1 MTDKPK
7 LGVLLPTR
15 RLIMTGEEPQNIEA
29 VLSMAEQVEKA
40 GLDSVWVGDSLT
52 AKPRLEPLTTLA
64 AIASR
69 TSRVRLGTSVLLAAL
84 RHPVTLAHVLGS
96 LDLISGG
103 RAVIGA
109 GVGGA
114 FNDDQRQEWRNAG
127 VDPRRRAGRFEEVVD
142 VAKRLTAGE
151 VVTHHGAH
159 FDFESLRVQPHALQ
173 HGGVPFLLACHWN
186 TGREAQFRRAAR
198 LGDGIIS
205 ISDYPDEYA
214 RLVETVQGY
223 SNEYGKDPS
232 KLERAFY
239 MTVNLQADEAKAD
252 AEANQFLHLYYG
264 MNFWGDR
271 WGPYGHPERTIERM
285 RRYVEA
291 GAETIIVRFAA
302 LDQERQL
309 DTFLNDVAPEFS

>member
-1 MTDKPK
+1 MIKPR

-103 RAVIGA
+103 RVIVGA

-127 VDPRRRAGRFEEVVD
+127 VDPRYRAGRFEEVVG

-151 VVTHHGAH
+151 VVTHHGEH
-159 FDFESLRVQPHALQ
+159 FDFDSLRVQPHALQ
-173 HGGVPFLLACHWN
+173 QGGVPFLVACHWN

-198 LGDGIIS
+198 LGDGIMS

-214 RLVETVQGY
+214 KLVEAVQGY
-223 SNEYGKDPS
+223 AHEYGRDPAT
-232 KLERAFY
+232 LERTFY
-239 MTVNLQADEAKAD
+239 MTVNLQPDENRAD
-252 AEANQFLHLYYG
+252 AEANQFLDMYYG
-264 MNFWGDR
+264 MNIWGDR

-291 GAETIIVRFAA
+291 GAETIVVRFAA

-309 DTFLNDVAPEFS
+309 DTFLSEVAPEFS

>member
-15 RLIMTGEEPQNIEA
+15 RLIMTGEGPQNIEA
-29 VLSMAEQVEKA
+29 VLSMAEQVEMA

-103 RAVIGA
+103 RAVIGV

-198 LGDGIIS
+198 LGEGIIS

>member
-1 MTDKPK
+1 MTKVK
-7 LGVLLPTR
+7 IGVLLPTR
-15 RLIMTGEEPQNIEA
+15 RLIMTGEAPQDIET

-69 TSRVRLGTSVLLAAL
+69 TKRVRLGTSVLLAAL

-96 LDLISGG
+96 LDLISSG
-103 RAVIGA
+103 RAIIGA

-114 FNDDQRQEWRNAG
+114 FNEDQRQEWLNAG
-127 VDPRRRAGRFEEVVD
+127 VDPKQRAGRFEEVVD

-173 HGGVPFLLACHWN
+173 KGGVPFLVACHWN

-198 LGDGIIS
+198 LGDGIMS

-214 RLVETVQGY
+214 RLVEKVQGY
-223 SNEYGKDPS
+223 AHDYGKDPS
-232 KLERAFY
+232 KLERTFY
-239 MTVNLQADEAKAD
+239 MTVNMQADEAKAD

-271 WGPYGHPERTIERM
+271 WGPYGHSERTIERM
-285 RRYVEA
+285 QRYVEA
-291 GAETIIVRFAA
+291 GAETIVVRFAA
-302 LDQERQL
+302 LDQQAQL
-309 DTFLNDVAPEFS
+309 DTFLSEVVPEFS